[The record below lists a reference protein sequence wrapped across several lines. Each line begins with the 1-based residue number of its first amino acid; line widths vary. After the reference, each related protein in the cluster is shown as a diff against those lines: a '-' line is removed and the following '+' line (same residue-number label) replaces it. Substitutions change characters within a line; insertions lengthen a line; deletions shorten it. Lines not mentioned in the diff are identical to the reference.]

1 MLPAATEAIVAP
13 LACSILSWRPQNVV
27 RVCVWSV
34 TLVIVAVVGCN
45 SWRSNTKRAADSVD
59 RELYW
64 RSRCPP
70 LTNFVL
76 FFLPFDCPCCSL
88 AICFTVSQGVLP
100 GLAKPDRV
108 QFGPFGCELPPLP
121 AILISLYGFRTQNP
135 FATDTPTHTDTQTR
149 TQRAHTQPG
158 VAGTRFLSPLSVCQS
173 WVLFGLLRRLLKV
186 KCKIK

>member
-1 MLPAATEAIVAP
+1 MLPAATEAIVSYLVP
-13 LACSILSWRPQNVV
+13 SLACSILSWRPQNVERV
-27 RVCVWSV
+27 RCVCVWSV

-135 FATDTPTHTDTQTR
+135 FATTHTNTPTHKHRHGHRER
-149 TQRAHTQPG
+149 T
-158 VAGTRFLSPLSVCQS
+158 LSQV
-173 WVLFGLLRRLLKV
+173 
-186 KCKIK
+186 